1 MSNQQHAIDLLRAQ
15 YKQSQDWL
23 NGTLQGVTDELVHE
37 QPAGIVLPM
46 AGQLAHLLSGM
57 DFMILGSAAKQAPLF
72 TSSFAGKAGISEIQ
86 PPSGEMLEW
95 GRRVK
100 VNLPALHEYI
110 NAVFAGVDGYL
121 ASLNDSDLENEVELP
136 FGKFTLAWLFNILI
150 LNNYSHIGEISAL
163 KGLHGLKGYPM

>member
-1 MSNQQHAIDLLRAQ
+1 MSNQQPAIDLLRAQ

-72 TSSFAGKAGISEIQ
+72 MSSYAGKAGISEMQ
-86 PPSGEMLEW
+86 A
-95 GRRVK
+95 
-100 VNLPALHEYI
+100 PA
-110 NAVFAGVDGYL
+110 V
-121 ASLNDSDLENEVELP
+121 
-136 FGKFTLAWLFNILI
+136 TC
-150 LNNYSHIGEISAL
+150 
-163 KGLHGLKGYPM
+163 